1 MSNSVITTLKAR
13 RKADKAELENLSM
26 RISAAT
32 ASESRTMK
40 VKFDAG
46 MVELK
51 ATDER
56 IEELEE
62 QEAREGRAAA
72 HRVEMNLPGGDEY
85 TNGSRFYT
93 TDSAVYS
100 DPHKNP
106 DSPSFIADMRDAR
119 MGNRDA
125 ADRLGRNQQERASE
139 NRAITTV
146 AGSAGAFAP
155 PAWLVSEF
163 INLARPGRVTAD
175 LLNKQAL
182 PGGVSSISLPKVATG
197 TAVAVQQTQNVQ
209 IADTSLTSTSVSSG
223 ITTIAG
229 QQILSLQLVS
239 QSPIPIDRMV
249 LADLAFDYA
258 QKLDLQVIAG
268 TGANGQLRGLEH
280 GASVG
285 TTAYTTA
292 APAFV
297 STTSANSFYNAL
309 VRAVNAVA
317 TTRFLPA
324 EAIIMTPTR
333 WAWCQEALDTATR
346 PLILTGGAS
355 FNAPGISTEA
365 TAEGAAGSLLNLPVY
380 VDNNVTQNLGV
391 ATNQDEVFVVRGS
404 DVFLFESE
412 LQMETFDSTFANTA
426 SLLVRCLAYS
436 AMIPDR
442 YSASVNIVGGTGLV
456 APTL

>member
-1 MSNSVITTLKAR
+1 MSNSMIETLKAR
-13 RKADKAELENLSM
+13 RKVDKAGLEALSIRIGAAPASEARGMRTKFAAGIEELE
-26 RISAAT
+26 
-32 ASESRTMK
+32 
-40 VKFDAG
+40 
-46 MVELK
+46 
-51 ATDER
+51 ATDAR
-56 IEELEE
+56 IEELEG
-62 QEAREGRAAA
+62 QDAREGRAAA
-72 HRVEMNLPGGDEY
+72 HRVEMNPRGSGPVFT
-85 TNGSRFYT
+85 TNEASPYQ
-93 TDSAVYS
+93 
-100 DPHKNP
+100 DPHEVGA
-106 DSPSFIADMRDAR
+106 SAPSFIRDMRDAR
-119 MGNRDA
+119 MGNREA
-125 ADRLGRNQQERASE
+125 ADRLSLNQQIRASE

-175 LLNKQAL
+175 RLNKQAL
-182 PGGVSSISLPKVATG
+182 PGGASSINLPKVASG
-197 TAVAVQQTQNVQ
+197 TVVGVQQTQNTQ

-229 QQILSLQLVS
+229 QQILSLQLVA

-249 LADLAFDYA
+249 LADLAFSYA
-258 QKLDLQVIAG
+258 QQIDLQVIAG

-292 APAFV
+292 SPAFV

-317 TTRFLPA
+317 TTRYLPA

-380 VDNNVTQNLGV
+380 VDNNVTQTLGA
-391 ATNQDEVFVVRGS
+391 ATNQDEVFVLRGS
-404 DVFLFESE
+404 DVFLYESE
-412 LQMETFDSTFANTA
+412 LQMETFDSTFANTN
-426 SLLVRCLAYS
+426 SLLVRALAYS